1 MRAVTVLTVV
11 VCCLIGLG
19 HARPM
24 QQAPHTLRM
33 IKPRTSS
40 VVVDIPPEIY
50 DPLPPAKTRPVKGY
64 DWVLSNEH
72 VLITT
77 QIKRWGKDIML
88 GLHLRP
94 LAPEAQK
101 LALTY
106 PTALLAGRELA

>member
-1 MRAVTVLTVV
+1 
-11 VCCLIGLG
+11 
-19 HARPM
+19 M

-64 DWVLSNEH
+64 DWVLSKWARQ
-72 VLITT
+72 
-77 QIKRWGKDIML
+77 QIGKL
-88 GLHLRP
+88 ASYPWSPFAVNTP